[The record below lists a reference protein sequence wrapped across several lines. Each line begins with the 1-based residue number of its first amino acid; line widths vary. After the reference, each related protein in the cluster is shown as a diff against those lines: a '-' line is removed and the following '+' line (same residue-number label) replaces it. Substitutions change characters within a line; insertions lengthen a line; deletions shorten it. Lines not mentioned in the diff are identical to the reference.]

1 MPIWLFEKV
10 DDEAEKHGISRSQYI
25 TEVLR
30 DHNST
35 PFEPM
40 QNAVVCCDENGEV
53 NENVEG
59 AA

>member
-10 DDEAEKHGISRSQYI
+10 DDEAEKHDISRSQYI

-40 QNAVVCCDENGEV
+40 TNAVVCCDENGEKSR
-53 NENVEG
+53 NEG